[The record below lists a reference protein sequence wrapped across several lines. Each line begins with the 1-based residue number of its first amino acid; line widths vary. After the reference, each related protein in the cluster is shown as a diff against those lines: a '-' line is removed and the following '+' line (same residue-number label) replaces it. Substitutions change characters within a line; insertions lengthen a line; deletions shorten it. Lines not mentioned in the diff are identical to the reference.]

1 MKTIFSAEAR
11 KKVFIS
17 EMNAKNWRKERKRSI
32 FLSIYQKLKKKLR
45 QLSHNVIRLQIG
57 EMKVKKIQNWIAI
70 LAMLFLL
77 TQSTI
82 GVIAYVNKEEPSQR
96 MGMMGQP
103 PNTAT
108 ASTNTDTNTD
118 ANSNTTENDNFSA
131 DTQNDMMPFNGME
144 ERGGAPMD
152 NNDNTASLI
161 GYIAGIVISLGGL
174 VVTFLNWRK
183 NKQIDIAE

>member
-1 MKTIFSAEAR
+1 M
-11 KKVFIS
+11 
-17 EMNAKNWRKERKRSI
+17 
-32 FLSIYQKLKKKLR
+32 
-45 QLSHNVIRLQIG
+45 
-57 EMKVKKIQNWIAI
+57 KKIQNWIAI

-82 GVIAYVNKEEPSQR
+82 GVVAYVNKDEPSQR

-108 ASTNTDTNTD
+108 ASTNSETNTETNTDTNTD